1 MYSHLYTQ
9 MIRTE
14 QEQIAARAIN
24 RHVQDVPAVTASRRG
39 GVRRAGNAIAV
50 FGVCVAAITGVAVSN
65 ASGQSSA
72 QQGIQVSAQSG
83 AQQRIHV
90 SAQQL
95 RRETSALE
103 SVGFV
108 PTSCEVGGTLMTN
121 ERTKQ
126 SLLLPW

>member
-14 QEQIAARAIN
+14 QEQIAARAID
-24 RHVQDVPAVTASRRG
+24 RHVQAVPAVAASRRA

-50 FGVCVAAITGVAVSN
+50 FGVCVATITGVAVSN
-65 ASGQSSA
+65 ASGQPGT
-72 QQGIQVSAQSG
+72 QQRSHVSAQSG

-103 SVGFV
+103 AVGFV
-108 PTSCEVGGTLMTN
+108 PTSCEVGGTRMTN
-121 ERTKQ
+121 ERTNQ

>member
-9 MIRTE
+9 MIRPE

-24 RHVQDVPAVTASRRG
+24 RHVQDVPAGAASRRG

-65 ASGQSSA
+65 ANGQSR
-72 QQGIQVSAQSG
+72 

-95 RRETSALE
+95 QREMSALE
-103 SVGFV
+103 AVGFA

-121 ERTKQ
+121 DRTNQ

>member
-14 QEQIAARAIN
+14 QEQIAARAID
-24 RHVQDVPAVTASRRG
+24 RHVQDVPAVAASRRG

-65 ASGQSSA
+65 ASGQSGA
-72 QQGIQVSAQSG
+72 QQRIHVSAQSG

-95 RRETSALE
+95 QREMSALE
-103 SVGFV
+103 AVGFV
-108 PTSCEVGGTLMTN
+108 PTSCEVGGTLLTN
-121 ERTKQ
+121 ARTNQ

>member
-1 MYSHLYTQ
+1 MYSHLYTP

-14 QEQIAARAIN
+14 QEQIATGAID
-24 RHVQDVPAVTASRRG
+24 RHVQDVSTVAASRRG
-39 GVRRAGNAIAV
+39 SVRRAGKAIAV
-50 FGVCVAAITGVAVSN
+50 FGVCVAAITSVAVSD
-65 ASGQSSA
+65 ASAGQSRA
-72 QQGIQVSAQSG
+72 QH
-83 AQQRIHV
+83 RIHV

-95 RRETSALE
+95 QRETSALE

-121 ERTKQ
+121 DRTNQ

>member
-9 MIRTE
+9 MIRPE
-14 QEQIAARAIN
+14 QEQIAARAID
-24 RHVQDVPAVTASRRG
+24 RHVQDVRAVAASRRG
-39 GVRRAGNAIAV
+39 GVRRAGKAIAV
-50 FGVCVAAITGVAVSN
+50 FGVCVAAIIGVAVSD
-65 ASGQSSA
+65 ASARQP
-72 QQGIQVSAQSG
+72 G

-95 RRETSALE
+95 QRETSALE
-103 SVGFV
+103 AVGFV

-121 ERTKQ
+121 ARTNQ

>member
-9 MIRTE
+9 MIRPE
-14 QEQIAARAIN
+14 QEQIAARVSD
-24 RHVQDVPAVTASRRG
+24 RHVQDVRAVAVSRRG
-39 GVRRAGNAIAV
+39 GFRRAGKASAV
-50 FGVCVAAITGVAVSN
+50 FGVCAAAITGVAVSD
-65 ASGQSSA
+65 ASARQPS
-72 QQGIQVSAQSG
+72 

-95 RRETSALE
+95 QRETSALE
-103 SVGFV
+103 AVGFV

-121 ERTKQ
+121 DRTNQ